1 MALSAQAEWYGVY
14 FFPFFLRKAF
24 SLIVCYFV
32 SGNNPRKAH
41 KLKTEKYL
49 KLLFLPPNK
58 STKRNRFLF
67 WLNMVSI
74 FFLCPLSFSD
84 KECKKKREE
93 IAINYEEEKKKKEI
107 YAFTW
112 RNTHIKY
119 LQQRTLGTSVQKA
132 LFYHHRTWRNSFCTC
147 PFVSGPSKMVA
158 IAQMTKGKKQ
168 TGAMAITPT

>member
-58 STKRNRFLF
+58 STKRNRLLF

-93 IAINYEEEKKKKEI
+93 IAINYEEEKKKKGDICFYLEKHAHQI
-107 YAFTW
+107 PTAKNS
-112 RNTHIKY
+112 RNICAESIILPPQILKEFILHLPIREWTF
-119 LQQRTLGTSVQKA
+119 QNGC
-132 LFYHHRTWRNSFCTC
+132 NSTDD
-147 PFVSGPSKMVA
+147 
-158 IAQMTKGKKQ
+158 
-168 TGAMAITPT
+168 